1 MKQFFYTIL
10 FVAISIAA
18 YSQTETNAIAT
29 NLSIGKVG
37 ENMVISWTENKA
49 TDGSWEV
56 QASIDGKTFETVGL
70 VWGSDPKAARNSF
83 AFKQELIKVQS
94 KYQELIKVQSKYA
107 FYRVL
112 YAEANAEL
120 KASKAIE
127 FSK

>member
-94 KYQELIKVQSKYA
+94 KYA